1 MISIRDIS
9 VWCLTAL
16 AALSFTSCDMMK
28 EDRDDCPM
36 GLYLQFRYEYNLQ
49 RADMFNDHVG
59 AVDVYVFDEQGKF
72 VKMQSEENTASAQ
85 PLKDPNYRMHMEDLQ
100 PGKYQLI
107 TLAGQDAY
115 SAQMARSRAHFV
127 RGSIKPGDDKTAL
140 DIRLDTKTGDM
151 IYVDNMGAP
160 LDTLW
165 HSMEMTPVEVFAE
178 KPSYGT
184 VYLMRDT
191 KKINVTLYELDT
203 PTEMDIKNYDLAIYD
218 RNSHLLWDNSV
229 DEQDYVANN
238 SWMRYTPHA
247 TWNTTDKPLEGQPET
262 ALGKMGHADFMTS
275 RIINHD
281 KAEDDAVLIVTDK
294 RTGKDIITVNLASM
308 LARLRNY
315 EDTHCYTAQE
325 FLDRC
330 YDYTLSFYIKGD
342 KWEYAYLNVSV
353 NALSWAVRIQN
364 EVLQ

>member
-85 PLKDPNYRMHMEDLQ
+85 PLKDPNYRMHMEGLQ

-107 TLAGQDAY
+107 TLAGQDSY

-127 RGSIKPGDDKTAL
+127 RGNIKPGDDKTAL

-165 HSMEMTPVEVFAE
+165 HNMEMTQVEVFAE

-262 ALGKMGHADFMTS
+262 ELGKMGHADFMTS

-281 KAEDDAVLIVTDK
+281 RAEDDAVLIVTDK
-294 RTGKDIITVNLASM
+294 RTGKQIITVNLASM

-315 EDTHCYTAQE
+315 EDTHRYGAQE

-342 KWEYAYLNVSV
+342 KWEYAYLSVSV